1 MTATSRRQRGFT
13 LTELMIVVVI
23 VGVLAALSIS
33 LLNNKPRPIDAASQ
47 VSSKLA
53 ETSRKAVGGGTVRGD
68 VVAALGSPARTRAR
82 FAIATSNQVVSL
94 SVQRL
99 EEDPLP
105 SATANW
111 IELSSIELHS
121 SIRLAGYT
129 PTADLTGGATAP
141 AVALGGGDSL
151 EVRCNPDGTCDGITI
166 YLASADGRR
175 QARLVVLPLGGTPMT
190 FDRW

>member
-1 MTATSRRQRGFT
+1 MTPARRQGGFT
-13 LTELMIVVVI
+13 LTELMIVVAI

-53 ETSRKAVGGGTVRGD
+53 ETSRKAVAGGTVRGD
-68 VVAALGSPARTRAR
+68 VVQSLGSPARTRAR
-82 FAIATSNQVVSL
+82 FTIGTGNEVVTL

-105 SATANW
+105 SATATW
-111 IELSSIELHS
+111 VELSSVALHG
-121 SIRLAGYT
+121 SIRLSGYT
-129 PTADLTGGATAP
+129 PSADLTGGATAP
-141 AVALGGGDSL
+141 TVALSGGSSL

-175 QARLVVLPLGGTPMT
+175 KARLVVLPLGGTPMT
-190 FDRW
+190 FDGW